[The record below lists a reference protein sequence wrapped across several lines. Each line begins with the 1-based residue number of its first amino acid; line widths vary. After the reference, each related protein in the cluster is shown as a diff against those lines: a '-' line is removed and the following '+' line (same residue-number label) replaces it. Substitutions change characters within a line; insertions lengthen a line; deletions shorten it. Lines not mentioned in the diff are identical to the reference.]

1 MGLCIILPSKLRRV
15 TPRVDSCLHIILIE
29 YINLASFGI
38 TGWYGL
44 VIVARI
50 LIQCW
55 INHNNKWA
63 VSNTSSPTFHPLK
76 SQNESTEM
84 KWKELAPVAQ
94 RETRSFTCPVQS
106 ENSAI
111 HRFLFTRKRGDIHSY
126 KRKLKSSLL
135 TKIISI
141 LFFFCKETVLHQTT
155 ERWAAQKIR
164 MIFLL
169 TTESSHHNKCTL
181 TAVIEGKLRIRR

>member
-1 MGLCIILPSKLRRV
+1 MSLCIILPSKLRRV
-15 TPRVDSCLHIILIE
+15 IPRVDSCLHILLIE

-44 VIVARI
+44 VIVQR
-50 LIQCW
+50 IQCW
-55 INHNNKWA
+55 TNHNNKWA

-94 RETRSFTCPVQS
+94 RETRSLTRLCNQSILQSTDFYFHGREETSIPTRGNWNPLSWQKSVQFYS
-106 ENSAI
+106 FSA
-111 HRFLFTRKRGDIHSY
+111 
-126 KRKLKSSLL
+126 RKL
-135 TKIISI
+135 
-141 LFFFCKETVLHQTT
+141 
-155 ERWAAQKIR
+155 
-164 MIFLL
+164 
-169 TTESSHHNKCTL
+169 CTL